1 MKGSRMSVEHWE
13 IADISGIEFTVPHF
27 LISKVRG
34 RFNRWTGS
42 VLVPDGDWA
51 RATVDVA
58 IDASSIDTGIAERDE
73 HLRTAHF
80 LDVGRYPD
88 ITFRSLHVA
97 AGAAGGIRLIGELTM
112 KGRVGEVPLEVE
124 RGGVTLDQWGQEH
137 AHFSA
142 RGAIRRRDFGV
153 SGNLAWD
160 RYGVIIG
167 ERVDIEVGVEA
178 VRQPEA
184 AISFLSGV
192 HDVAVAEG

>member
-1 MKGSRMSVEHWE
+1 
-13 IADISGIEFTVPHF
+13 
-27 LISKVRG
+27 
-34 RFNRWTGS
+34 
-42 VLVPDGDWA
+42 
-51 RATVDVA
+51 
-58 IDASSIDTGIAERDE
+58 
-73 HLRTAHF
+73 
-80 LDVGRYPD
+80 
-88 ITFRSLHVA
+88 
-97 AGAAGGIRLIGELTM
+97 
-112 KGRVGEVPLEVE
+112 VPLEVE

-184 AISFLSGV
+184 AVSFLSGV